1 MVTGIRA
8 IDPNLWI
15 RGYGHIGDGNLHF
28 NLIADEKSNVDF
40 YSKKKDLYE
49 LLYEKVAKYNGSISA
64 EHGIGQTKRAQLAKV
79 KSLEILDV
87 MRAIKASIDPK
98 NLMNPGKVI

>member
-1 MVTGIRA
+1 M
-8 IDPNLWI
+8 
-15 RGYGHIGDGNLHF
+15 
-28 NLIADEKSNVDF
+28 
-40 YSKKKDLYE
+40 
-49 LLYEKVAKYNGSISA
+49 AKYNGSISV

-79 KSLEILDV
+79 KQPEVLDV